1 MFQPENS
8 FVFRKA
14 NGTGATSHVNARD
27 QLMAAGRPLTHSPLI
42 QPPFTVEASNKFLK
56 TIDI

>member
-14 NGTGATSHVNARD
+14 NGTGAYSHVNGHG
-27 QLMAAGRPLTHSPLI
+27 QLVAAGRPLTLSTLLQCH
-42 QPPFTVEASNKFLK
+42 FTVEASDKVLK
-56 TIDI
+56 TVDI